1 MNTQTLTGVSK
12 RSQHQTY
19 KFESKFRKTPTLKQT
34 LARASKHS
42 HEQKNTTMGRGK
54 VSKGLRKINRAIAD
68 GRTPDCPHIAIPKT
82 KGARQVKGE
91 IKAEFNYS
99 GGVGLCMA
107 TINKDGAVKKQFQ
120 STRGGGQ
127 NINTEVFR
135 GKSILL
141 DNGTANTSN
150 LQELFDKRDFHCWV
164 EDKDG
169 EVVFDPEFKEYQAI
183 KQVKNCMEDSPH
195 FYNAFGEDAEK
206 WFWGKLKGTMT
217 DKIQLYKSQNI
228 KWVKEFYQ
236 RPKFG
241 HCNLNCSAFLIKNK
255 GKGYRIRVGS
265 MGWLKDPTVWRLKA
279 ENKPRHNDAGE
290 LCVPAI
296 SIWWEYG

>member
-1 MNTQTLTGVSK
+1 M
-12 RSQHQTY
+12 
-19 KFESKFRKTPTLKQT
+19 
-34 LARASKHS
+34 
-42 HEQKNTTMGRGK
+42 
-54 VSKGLRKINRAIAD
+54 RKINRAIAD
-68 GRTPDCPHIAIPKT
+68 GRTPDCPFIAIPKT

-91 IKAEFNYS
+91 IKKEFNYS

-120 STRGGGQ
+120 TNGLGQ
-127 NINTEVFR
+127 NINSDVFR
-135 GKSILL
+135 GKAIKLEH
-141 DNGTANTSN
+141 GTGNAPNI
-150 LQELFDKRDFHCWV
+150 QELFDKRDFHCWV

-169 EVVFDPEFKEYQAI
+169 EVVFDPEFPEYQAI
-183 KQVKNCMEDSPH
+183 KKIKNCIPDSPNYH
-195 FYNAFGEDAEK
+195 NAFDEDTEK

-228 KWVKEFYQ
+228 KWVKEFYE

-265 MGWLKDPTVWRLKA
+265 MGWLKDPVVWKLKA
-279 ENKPRHNDAGE
+279 ENKPRMSDDGTHFSI
-290 LCVPAI
+290 P
-296 SIWWEYG
+296 SQTIWWEYG